1 MPTRDLSGVRARLEE
16 AVAGLPG
23 VPADSA
29 EQYER
34 LEMVA
39 TQILDSEHTD
49 YDPPGALEE
58 LLTSYLYVR
67 QIELGLLPFP
77 DPREQ

>member
-16 AVAGLPG
+16 AVSGLPG
-23 VPADSA
+23 KPTDPAEVYD
-29 EQYER
+29 R

-58 LLTSYLYVR
+58 LLMSYLYVR

>member
-23 VPADSA
+23 HPADSA
-29 EQYER
+29 QLYER

-49 YDPPGALEE
+49 YEPPGALEE

-77 DPREQ
+77 DPAEE